1 MFERLQQIITEIDP
15 WTDEGYVLAFA
26 DLREVL
32 EWAHDELRKTDE
44 SRRRS
49 AGTRQQFTPHDIV
62 VNMKEEREHG

>member
-1 MFERLQQIITEIDP
+1 MLDRLKKIATAIDP

-49 AGTRQQFTPHDIV
+49 AGTRQQFTPHDTV